1 MSTLS
6 LILMIGW
13 GSDMNDDA
21 TREALGRTIQSL
33 RSRLG
38 LKRRDLAEAAGLSYA
53 YLSEIENGKKVP
65 STKVLANL
73 ALALEMPAHDLLRLT
88 DELEV
93 EVRAERGTYRPEMPS
108 RAAAVG
114 TERRMPSPWFHDRP
128 PPADPLLADAE
139 GPDPALV
146 RELTETA
153 RRLEHRD
160 LQTLVAL
167 ARRLAGR

>member
-1 MSTLS
+1 
-6 LILMIGW
+6 MIGW

-65 STKVLANL
+65 STKVLTSL
-73 ALALEMPAHDLLRLT
+73 ATVLEMPAHDLMRLA

-93 EVRAERGTYRPEMPS
+93 EVRTEHGAPARRPMSP
-108 RAAAVG
+108 AAAIG
-114 TERRMPSPWFHDRP
+114 TERRMPSRWFHERRA
-128 PPADPLLADAE
+128 PADPLLADAE